1 MKSRDDL
8 LEGPDPPHHEL
19 RLRPAAPAAPTTIPT
34 MKPDANPPM
43 MANSTA
49 PPHPNK
55 PRSGVVAAFT
65 SALTKYPS
73 HQPAHASMRAAAN
86 PALTLIVNAPNNVP
100 IPMIPAN
107 ASRWTRSS
115 LTSAP
120 TATKTAVPA
129 TEPKNKETL
138 RRAVPGSRARVN
150 RAKSRG
156 PNRLG
161 GVARDGAGPLSMDD
175 SLRCSTEDL
184 FQG

>member
-1 MKSRDDL
+1 PQQAEVRGRGGL
-8 LEGPDPPHHEL
+8 HQRANEVPEPP
-19 RLRPAAPAAPTTIPT
+19 A
-34 MKPDANPPM
+34 
-43 MANSTA
+43 
-49 PPHPNK
+49 
-55 PRSGVVAAFT
+55 
-65 SALTKYPS
+65 
-73 HQPAHASMRAAAN
+73 AHASMRAAAN

-115 LTSAP
+115 LTSVP

-161 GVARDGAGPLSMDD
+161 GVARDGPDRFPWMIRSGAVQKTFSRD
-175 SLRCSTEDL
+175 E
-184 FQG
+184 